1 MKSRLPAGFGGGPQN
16 MQGMIKQAQKMQDE
30 MARVT
35 EQIEAMEFTATVGG
49 GAVEITMTGKK
60 EVKALTI
67 KPEVVDPED
76 VEMLQDLLIAAY
88 NEVMAKVETTSSEMM
103 SKVTGGFNMPGLPGM
118 F

>member
-1 MKSRLPAGFGGGPQN
+1 
-16 MQGMIKQAQKMQDE
+16 MQGMMKQAQKMQDE
-30 MARVT
+30 MAKVT
-35 EQIEAMEFTATVGG
+35 EQVEVMEFTATVGG

-88 NEVMAKVETTSSEMM
+88 NEVMAQVEATSSEMM
-103 SKVTGGFNMPGLPGM
+103 SKVTGGFNVPGMPGM